1 MRVRFSDRLDA
12 SRLDA
17 ACGLLRVRPQ
27 PANLLLISAGPAF
40 FGCRF
45 SGIGFDGVCV
55 CVCHRVRACVCVNIR
70 ILAAIPELL
79 AVVRSIFDIFIH
91 IFSPARSIPSDGV
104 VYLPPNSG

>member
-1 MRVRFSDRLDA
+1 MYVCVCT
-12 SRLDA
+12 
-17 ACGLLRVRPQ
+17 CGLLWVRPQ
-27 PANLLLISAGPAF
+27 PASLLLISAGPAF
-40 FGCRF
+40 FRCRF

-55 CVCHRVRACVCVNIR
+55 CVCARVCVNIR

-91 IFSPARSIPSDGV
+91 IFSTARSIPSDGV